1 MEGFS
6 TTNDLDR
13 HMRSK
18 HQSGA
23 LATTPAKLY
32 RCLVAGCKSSEKVWP
47 RGDNFRS
54 HLKRVHGHI
63 IPSDEEFEKL
73 VRKGEFAPDPAT
85 FPMINSALKKD
96 NPESQPAKVY
106 FPDMKR
112 KENVATFTTVQTS
125 IQPAVGPKTNKSGSS
140 HHVNIHKNVSS
151 NNAHVPKRPQ
161 PTGVKPDQLEAD
173 SNKRLISFPQTVE
186 SIIARSDYEYKP
198 LLQDE
203 TRILV
208 LLPGERDEAI
218 QCRLLPLSVQAPT
231 VSYEALSYNWGNTKA
246 SKEIRIQCIKRRGQ
260 KRSLRDFVRAKR
272 FIPAN
277 LHSAL
282 LHLRDSSYP
291 INLWVDNLCINMND
305 SRERAHQVSKM
316 AQIYRKAT
324 NVCVWLGESDE
335 SSKLALEFIP
345 KILNLSSL
353 DNELEEESKLKYW
366 KALRDLMARK
376 WFSRRWIVQ
385 EIAVAK
391 SSTIHCGDDVVH
403 WADFAGAVGLFISRM
418 DRIKHFHSQDSSRR
432 QPANGW
438 PRFATRIVEFS
449 QSLIQG
455 AENGGKFEPTFD
467 LETLIWT
474 FKDFE
479 CTDPRDRVYSLL
491 ALARDVPTLEYNNVD
506 FDSAISSLDYE
517 ADITDVLQRCVMHC
531 VNLSKSLDIICRPW
545 APTVSTPLP
554 SWIGTIA
561 GSAFGVLDDGSFGR
575 IYGNSFVGSPNRKT
589 YNASAGRTLQ
599 DYQFNEGLQLRGL
612 KVDVI
617 GACLPRASGGIV
629 WREALHMAG
638 WDEKSDELDSAPEK
652 LWRTLV
658 ADRSPDGSPPKS
670 WYQRACLY
678 TLAQTSS
685 TGVLDTSALI
695 RSGGPSIMVEFLER
709 VQSVVWNRKF
719 FTTSVRNLFGLG
731 PDGLQN
737 GDAVAVLYGCSVP
750 VILRPVEN
758 RMHYKLVGECYIHGL
773 MDGQAV
779 TDPNLRDEL
788 FHLI

>member
-1 MEGFS
+1 
-6 TTNDLDR
+6 
-13 HMRSK
+13 
-18 HQSGA
+18 
-23 LATTPAKLY
+23 
-32 RCLVAGCKSSEKVWP
+32 
-47 RGDNFRS
+47 
-54 HLKRVHGHI
+54 
-63 IPSDEEFEKL
+63 
-73 VRKGEFAPDPAT
+73 
-85 FPMINSALKKD
+85 
-96 NPESQPAKVY
+96 
-106 FPDMKR
+106 
-112 KENVATFTTVQTS
+112 
-125 IQPAVGPKTNKSGSS
+125 
-140 HHVNIHKNVSS
+140 
-151 NNAHVPKRPQ
+151 
-161 PTGVKPDQLEAD
+161 
-173 SNKRLISFPQTVE
+173 
-186 SIIARSDYEYKP
+186 
-198 LLQDE
+198 
-203 TRILV
+203 
-208 LLPGERDEAI
+208 
-218 QCRLLPLSVQAPT
+218 
-231 VSYEALSYNWGNTKA
+231 
-246 SKEIRIQCIKRRGQ
+246 
-260 KRSLRDFVRAKR
+260 
-272 FIPAN
+272 
-277 LHSAL
+277 
-282 LHLRDSSYP
+282 
-291 INLWVDNLCINMND
+291 MND

-353 DNELEEESKLKYW
+353 DNELEDESRLKSW

-376 WFSRRWIVQ
+376 WFSRRWIIQ
-385 EIAVAK
+385 EISIAK

-403 WADFAGAVGLFISRM
+403 WADFASAVGLFISRM
-418 DRIKHFHSQDSSRR
+418 DRIKHFHGQDSSRR

-438 PRFATRIVEFS
+438 PRFAIRIVEFS

-474 FKDFE
+474 FKDFD
-479 CTDPRDRVYSLL
+479 CSDPRDRVYSLL

-517 ADITDVLQRCVMHC
+517 ADIADVLQRCVMHC

-545 APTVSTPLP
+545 APTVSQPLP

-561 GSAFGVLDDGSFGR
+561 SSAFGMLEDGSFGR
-575 IYGNSFVGSPNRKT
+575 RYGNSFVGSPNRKT

-599 DYQFNEGLQLRGL
+599 DYQFSEGLQLRGL
-612 KVDVI
+612 KVDII

-638 WDEKSDELDSAPEK
+638 WDEQSDELDSAPEK

-719 FTTSVRNLFGLG
+719 FTTIGRNLFGLG

>member
-1 MEGFS
+1 
-6 TTNDLDR
+6 
-13 HMRSK
+13 
-18 HQSGA
+18 
-23 LATTPAKLY
+23 
-32 RCLVAGCKSSEKVWP
+32 
-47 RGDNFRS
+47 
-54 HLKRVHGHI
+54 
-63 IPSDEEFEKL
+63 
-73 VRKGEFAPDPAT
+73 
-85 FPMINSALKKD
+85 
-96 NPESQPAKVY
+96 
-106 FPDMKR
+106 
-112 KENVATFTTVQTS
+112 
-125 IQPAVGPKTNKSGSS
+125 
-140 HHVNIHKNVSS
+140 
-151 NNAHVPKRPQ
+151 
-161 PTGVKPDQLEAD
+161 
-173 SNKRLISFPQTVE
+173 
-186 SIIARSDYEYKP
+186 
-198 LLQDE
+198 
-203 TRILV
+203 
-208 LLPGERDEAI
+208 
-218 QCRLLPLSVQAPT
+218 
-231 VSYEALSYNWGNTKA
+231 
-246 SKEIRIQCIKRRGQ
+246 
-260 KRSLRDFVRAKR
+260 
-272 FIPAN
+272 
-277 LHSAL
+277 
-282 LHLRDSSYP
+282 
-291 INLWVDNLCINMND
+291 
-305 SRERAHQVSKM
+305 
-316 AQIYRKAT
+316 
-324 NVCVWLGESDE
+324 
-335 SSKLALEFIP
+335 
-345 KILNLSSL
+345 
-353 DNELEEESKLKYW
+353 
-366 KALRDLMARK
+366 
-376 WFSRRWIVQ
+376 
-385 EIAVAK
+385 
-391 SSTIHCGDDVVH
+391 
-403 WADFAGAVGLFISRM
+403 
-418 DRIKHFHSQDSSRR
+418 
-432 QPANGW
+432 
-438 PRFATRIVEFS
+438 VEFS

-545 APTVSTPLP
+545 APTASTPLP

-575 IYGNSFVGSPNRKT
+575 KYGNSFVGSPNRKT

-612 KVDVI
+612 KADVI

-678 TLAQTSS
+678 ALAQTSS

>member
-1 MEGFS
+1 
-6 TTNDLDR
+6 
-13 HMRSK
+13 MRSK

-63 IPSDEEFEKL
+63 IPSDEDFEKL
-73 VRKGEFAPDPAT
+73 VHKGEFSPDPAT
-85 FPMINSALKKD
+85 FPMITSALKKD
-96 NPESQPAKVY
+96 NPESQPEKIY
-106 FPDMKR
+106 FPDVKR
-112 KENVATFTTVQTS
+112 KENVATFTTVQTP
-125 IQPAVGPKTNKSGSS
+125 IRPAVGPKTNKSGSS
-140 HHVNIHKNVSS
+140 DHVHIQKNVSS

-161 PTGVKPDQLEAD
+161 PTGVKPDPLEAE
-173 SNKRLISFPQTVE
+173 SNNRSISFLQTVE
-186 SIIARSDYEYKP
+186 RIIARSEYEYKS
-198 LLQDE
+198 LLKDE

-218 QCRLLPLSVQAPT
+218 QCRLLPLSVKAPA
-231 VSYEALSYNWGNTKA
+231 VSYEALSYNWGDTRT
-246 SKEIRIQCIKRRGQ
+246 SKEIRIHCIKRRGQ

-305 SRERAHQVSKM
+305 SQERAHQVSKM
-316 AQIYRKAT
+316 AQIYRKAN

-353 DNELEEESKLKYW
+353 DNELEDESKFKSW
-366 KALRDLMARK
+366 EALRDLMARK
-376 WFSRRWIVQ
+376 WFSRRWIIQ
-385 EIAVAK
+385 EIAFAK
-391 SSTIHCGDDVVH
+391 SSTIHCGGDVVH
-403 WADFAGAVGLFISRM
+403 WADFAAAVGLFISRM
-418 DRIKHFHSQDSSRR
+418 DRIKDFHSHNSSRLR
-432 QPANGW
+432 PGIGW
-438 PRFATRIVEFS
+438 PRFAMRIVEFS
-449 QSLIQG
+449 QSLIHE

-474 FKDFE
+474 FKDFD

-491 ALARDVPTLEYNNVD
+491 ALARDVPSLKYNNVD
-506 FDSAISSLDYE
+506 FDSAISSLEYE

-545 APTVSTPLP
+545 APMVSKPLP

-561 GSAFGVLDDGSFGR
+561 SSAFGVLDDGSFGR
-575 IYGNSFVGSPNRKT
+575 KNGNSFVGSPNRKT

-599 DYQFNEGLQLRGL
+599 GYQFSEGLQLVCGL

-638 WDEKSDELDSAPEK
+638 WDEQSDKLESAPEK

-658 ADRSPDGSPPKS
+658 ADRSPDGSPPKV

-719 FTTSVRNLFGLG
+719 FTTSGRNLFGLG